1 MIALFD
7 TDVVLDLFLDR
18 QPFAEAAAIM
28 FSKVEEGEIQ
38 GYVSATT
45 ITTVYYLAAKTIGVR
60 KAKWATRK
68 LLTLLKVASVD
79 RSVIEGALEGK
90 FKDFEDGVIAE
101 AAGQIKATVILTRNV
116 KGFKT
121 SAVPAHSPAEM
132 LKILKAVK

>member
-18 QPFAEAAAIM
+18 QPFVEAAALM

-45 ITTVYYLAAKTIGVR
+45 ITTIYYLATKTIGAR

-68 LLTLLKVASVD
+68 LLSLLEVASID
-79 RSVIEGALEGK
+79 RAVLEGALEGK
-90 FKDFEDGVIAE
+90 FKDFEDGVISE
-101 AAGQIKATVILTRNV
+101 AARQIKANVIVTRNV
-116 KGFKT
+116 RDFKT
-121 SAVPAHSPAEM
+121 SSVPAHSPAEM
-132 LKILKAVK
+132 LKILKAV

>member
-1 MIALFD
+1 
-7 TDVVLDLFLDR
+7 
-18 QPFAEAAAIM
+18 M

-68 LLTLLKVASVD
+68 LLILLKVASVD

-101 AAGQIKATVILTRNV
+101 AVRQNKATVILMRNV

>member
-1 MIALFD
+1 MIVLFD

-18 QPFAEAAAIM
+18 QPFAEAAAHM

-45 ITTVYYLAAKTIGVR
+45 VTTIYYLATKTIGVR

-68 LLTLLKVASVD
+68 LLSLLEVASVD
-79 RSVIEGALEGK
+79 RSVIEGALEGNY
-90 FKDFEDGVIAE
+90 KDFEDGVISE
-101 AAGQIKATVILTRNV
+101 AARQIKANVIVTRNV
-116 KGFKT
+116 RDFKT

-132 LKILKAVK
+132 LKILKTI